1 MVVVGSNHASAFP
14 ALLERLSIPDSEV
27 GSVLALARR
36 AAREALVLSTCN
48 RTEIY
53 AVTAHSGSG
62 RDAILRL
69 LSDRAGTTPD
79 ELLGHA
85 YVLTDAAAVRHAFQ
99 VASGLDSMVL
109 GESQI
114 QRQWKRGLAHARV
127 AQALGPTLE
136 RLGSAALAC
145 GKRVRTFTGIGR
157 HSVSVES
164 LAVRATE
171 ERLGDLTEREIL
183 VIGAGESAGLV
194 VRHLRNAGAARITVL
209 SRTRERAEELAQ
221 TENVRAEGI
230 ERIGASVARADAIF
244 CCTSAPH
251 PVLGADHFSER
262 RAGAPIVCV
271 DLGMPRDIDDPVE
284 SIAGVQLVRLEELAG
299 LAEAHRA
306 ERREHVPAA
315 DAIVEVETRRFL
327 SWQHARTGAGS
338 ITRLQEHARQI
349 AQLELDVALARLGEL
364 PPRDRDIIAAMAHR
378 IVKKLMHS
386 PSEIL
391 KQHPES
397 ENLALALECAFG
409 LPGAAQAL
417 ERQLPDPSGAPDAPQ
432 SIEEAS

>member
-1 MVVVGSNHASAFP
+1 M
-14 ALLERLSIPDSEV
+14 LERLSIPGSEV
-27 GSVLALARR
+27 GAVLALAKR

-53 AVTAHSGSG
+53 VVTAHSGSG
-62 RDAILRL
+62 IDALLRL
-69 LSDRAGTTPD
+69 LSDRAGTTPE
-79 ELLGHA
+79 ELLRHA
-85 YVLTDAAAVRHAFQ
+85 FVLTDAAAVRHAFQ

-114 QRQWKRGLAHARV
+114 QAQWKRGLAHAR
-127 AQALGPTLE
+127 AAEALGPTLE

-164 LAVRATE
+164 LAVRAAA
-171 ERLGDLTEREIL
+171 ERLGDLRDREIV
-183 VIGAGESAGLV
+183 VIGAGESAGLI
-194 VRHLRNAGAARITVL
+194 VRHLRETGAERITVV

-221 TENVRAEGI
+221 MECVRAESI
-230 ERIGASVARADAIF
+230 ERIAASVARADAIF

-251 PVLGADHFSER
+251 PVLGRDHFIER

-299 LAEAHRA
+299 LADAHRA
-306 ERREHVPAA
+306 ERREHLPAA
-315 DAIVEVETRRFL
+315 DAIVDAETGRFL
-327 SWQHARTGAGS
+327 SWQHARTTAGS
-338 ITRLQEHARQI
+338 IARLQEHAQQI

-364 PPRDRDIIAAMAHR
+364 PPRERDVIAAMAHR
-378 IVKKLMHS
+378 IVKKLMHA

-391 KQHPES
+391 KQHPER

-417 ERQLPDPSGAPDAPQ
+417 DRQLPAPSGAPDAPQ
-432 SIEEAS
+432 AIEDAS